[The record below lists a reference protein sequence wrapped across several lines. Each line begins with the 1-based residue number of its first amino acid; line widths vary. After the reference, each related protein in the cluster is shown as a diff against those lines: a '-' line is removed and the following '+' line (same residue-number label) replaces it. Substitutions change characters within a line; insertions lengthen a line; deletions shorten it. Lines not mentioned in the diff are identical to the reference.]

1 MAEAMTHKDYG
12 DRLTS
17 KEVSYMKGKERQRR
31 IERRKLLFAVL
42 LE

>member
-17 KEVSYMKGKERQRR
+17 KEVSYMKGKERHSW
-31 IERRKLLFAVL
+31 IEWRKLLFAVL